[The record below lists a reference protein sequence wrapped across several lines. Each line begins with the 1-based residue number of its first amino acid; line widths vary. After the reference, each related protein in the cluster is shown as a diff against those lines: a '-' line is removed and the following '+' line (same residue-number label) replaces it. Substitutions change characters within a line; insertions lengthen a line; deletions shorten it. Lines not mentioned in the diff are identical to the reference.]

1 MVYTFTAVL
10 QRAADMDGS
19 YVIVPFDVEQAF
31 GAKRVKVK
39 ATFDGVLYRGSI
51 VRMEGEYLLGVTQAI
66 RRQIGKQPGETID
79 VTVERDDE
87 PRTVELPEALRVA
100 LEADAEAAEA
110 FHALA
115 YTHQKEYARWVAEA
129 KAEATVQRR
138 VEKTLAELHG
148 KKAR

>member
-1 MVYTFTAVL
+1 MVHTFTAAL
-10 QRAADMDGS
+10 QRAADMDGG
-19 YVIVPFDVEQAF
+19 YVIVPFDVEQVF

-39 ATFDGVLYRGSI
+39 ATFDGVAYRGSI

-66 RRQIGKQPGETID
+66 RKQIGKQPGETID

-87 PRTVELPEALRVA
+87 PRTVELPEALRAA
-100 LEADAEAAEA
+100 LEADAEAAET

-115 YTHQKEYARWVAEA
+115 YTHRKEYAVWVAQA
-129 KAEATVQRR
+129 KTEATVQRR
-138 VEKTLAELHG
+138 VEKTLAALHD